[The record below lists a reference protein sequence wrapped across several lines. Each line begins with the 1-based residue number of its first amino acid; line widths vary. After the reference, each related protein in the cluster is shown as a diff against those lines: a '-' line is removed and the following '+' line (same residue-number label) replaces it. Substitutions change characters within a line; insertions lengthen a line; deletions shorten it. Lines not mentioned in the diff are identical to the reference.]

1 MACYGPP
8 TVGLQAFFRSLLPKE
23 ERFFDL
29 LEHQAQIAHDA
40 ACALATFSEGVS
52 VTDVGKRVQEQEHAG
67 DKLVHELEETL
78 AKTYVTPIDREDIHA
93 LAIELDDIID
103 LTNKAAR
110 ACDLMGVQTPT
121 PAMTA
126 MMGVLVKTTAEL
138 GQAVPM
144 LRKRDYAG
152 IFAAKARIR
161 TLEKEGDRVHRAAIS
176 ELFRTVEID
185 AKVLLRERE
194 VLEDLESAL
203 DHCESVA
210 DTLSNLAVKHG

>member
-1 MACYGPP
+1 
-8 TVGLQAFFRSLLPKE
+8 VGLQEFFRSLLPKE

-29 LEHQAQIAHDA
+29 LERQAQIAHEA
-40 ACALATFSEGVS
+40 ARSLATFSDGKAVS
-52 VTDVGKRVQEQEHAG
+52 DVCKRVQEQEHAG
-67 DKLVHELEETL
+67 DKLVHELEESL

-103 LTNKAAR
+103 LTNQAAR
-110 ACDLMGVQTPT
+110 ACELMGVVTPT
-121 PAMTA
+121 SAMTA
-126 MMGVLVKTTAEL
+126 MITVLVKTTLEL
-138 GQAVPM
+138 SQAVPM
-144 LRKRDYAG
+144 LRKRDYSG
-152 IFAAKARIR
+152 IFAAKARVR

-176 ELFRTVEID
+176 ELFKTPEID